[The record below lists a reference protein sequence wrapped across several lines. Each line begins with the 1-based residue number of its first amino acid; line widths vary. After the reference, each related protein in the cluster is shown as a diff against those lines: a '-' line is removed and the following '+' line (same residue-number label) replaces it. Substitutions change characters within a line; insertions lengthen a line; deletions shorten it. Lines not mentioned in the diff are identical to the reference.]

1 MNAEFWVA
9 LAFVVFVGV
18 LAYLGAFK
26 KLIGG
31 IDARSDK
38 IRKDLAE
45 AESLRDEA
53 RRVLSESQAKV
64 KAAESDARAIV
75 DQARKDA
82 ETFAAAA
89 RKDLQDFMSRRRA
102 MAEDRI
108 AQAEAQ
114 AIADVKAAAADAAIK
129 ASEIVLAKELRG
141 AKGDA
146 LISDRLASV
155 KANLN

>member
-9 LAFVVFVGV
+9 SAFVVFMGV

-26 KLIGG
+26 TMIGG

-45 AESLRDEA
+45 AESLRDQA
-53 RRVLSESQAKV
+53 RRVLTETQSKV
-64 KAAESDARAIV
+64 KAAEVEARAIV
-75 DQARKDA
+75 DQARKDS
-82 ETFAAAA
+82 EVFAAAA
-89 RKDLQDFMSRRRA
+89 RKDLQDFMARRRA

-114 AIADVKAAAADAAIK
+114 AIADVKAAAADAAVK
-129 ASEIVLAKELRG
+129 ASEIVLANELRG
-141 AKGDA
+141 EKGDS
-146 LISDRLASV
+146 LIAQRLQSV
-155 KANLN
+155 KASLN